1 MKKSDSEEVL
11 WSKNFII
18 ILAGSFLMFFAFF
31 LLMPILPMFLK
42 EQFDADKSTI
52 GFALFVYSVM
62 ALIIRPFAGYMVD
75 NFSRYKL
82 LLFAY
87 ACFVVFFGLYLLV
100 GSVFSFILVR
110 AFHGLFYGLVTIS
123 NSTVAIDTMPA
134 SRRGE
139 GIGFYGVMSSLAM
152 AFGPTVSLSLY
163 DFFHNYDAIFAIAL
177 LSGTLGFLCL
187 FFLKLEKHKVKDV
200 QKEPISFDRFFL
212 LKGTPLA
219 ISLLCSTFAYGL
231 LTTYVAVYGMMEVGI
246 TKGAGVF
253 FMLLALG
260 IFSSRVGSGKLLDKG
275 YASKIILA
283 GTSLVIIGLFIFV
296 FFKNIYGY
304 YMAAIILGLA
314 YGVIG
319 PAFQLM
325 FINLAPNNQR
335 GTANSSYFITWD
347 LGIGLGALIG
357 GNIAAISSYS
367 DSYLISLF
375 LVLGGLIW
383 FKLFAEKYF
392 RSHKLR

>member
-139 GIGFYGVMSSLAM
+139 GIL
-152 AFGPTVSLSLY
+152 
-163 DFFHNYDAIFAIAL
+163 
-177 LSGTLGFLCL
+177 
-187 FFLKLEKHKVKDV
+187 
-200 QKEPISFDRFFL
+200 
-212 LKGTPLA
+212 
-219 ISLLCSTFAYGL
+219 
-231 LTTYVAVYGMMEVGI
+231 
-246 TKGAGVF
+246 
-253 FMLLALG
+253 
-260 IFSSRVGSGKLLDKG
+260 
-275 YASKIILA
+275 
-283 GTSLVIIGLFIFV
+283 
-296 FFKNIYGY
+296 
-304 YMAAIILGLA
+304 
-314 YGVIG
+314 
-319 PAFQLM
+319 
-325 FINLAPNNQR
+325 
-335 GTANSSYFITWD
+335 
-347 LGIGLGALIG
+347 
-357 GNIAAISSYS
+357 
-367 DSYLISLF
+367 
-375 LVLGGLIW
+375 
-383 FKLFAEKYF
+383 
-392 RSHKLR
+392 